1 MENTNIRKKYLYIS
15 LTIIGLALLISFLII
30 NHPNAADNQKITNNE
45 TKDSQNVIGEAFSL
59 EKTNKKLN
67 ADVENLE
74 IADED
79 NLTMKFSAALANQI
93 IQLNENNDLSSGQ
106 LEVPNEELFSDE
118 MINKYKDDFL
128 KDLPIVTVTDLNFG
142 EENPP
147 HTSVKYF
154 SDILQIIY
162 DRKITDDIIQE
173 NLSSFIDNEN
183 PAFLKDTILKLNGA
197 IADFK
202 QLAIPPSFADLHL
215 KLVNLM
221 IMRKAVLTALYN
233 YQKDPISA
241 LAASQLFDELD
252 NHYLD
257 WMKRVVEKM
266 KSDGSINYFRF

>member
-1 MENTNIRKKYLYIS
+1 MREINERKKYLHIS
-15 LTIIGLALLISFLII
+15 LAIIGLALLVSFLII
-30 NHPNAADNQKITNNE
+30 NHPNAADSKKNVNKVTENSHNN
-45 TKDSQNVIGEAFSL
+45 IAEAFNL
-59 EKTNKKLN
+59 EQTNKKLN
-67 ADVENLE
+67 ANVESLE
-74 IADED
+74 VADED
-79 NLTMKFSAALANQI
+79 NLTMKFSAELADRI
-93 IQLNENNDLSSGQ
+93 IKLNENNDLSSGQ

-118 MINKYKDDFL
+118 IINKYKDDFL
-128 KDLPIVTVTDLNFG
+128 KDLTIVTITDLNFG
-142 EENPP
+142 EERPP

-154 SDILQIIY
+154 ADILQIIY

-173 NLSSFIDNEN
+173 NLSSFIDSEN
-183 PAFLKDTILKLNGA
+183 PEFIKDIIDKLDGA

-202 QLAIPPSFADLHL
+202 KLLIPSSFADLHL
-215 KLVNLM
+215 DLINLFNARRT
-221 IMRKAVLTALYN
+221 ILAALYN

>member
-1 MENTNIRKKYLYIS
+1 MREINERKKYLHIS
-15 LTIIGLALLISFLII
+15 LAIIGLALLVSFLII
-30 NHPNAADNQKITNNE
+30 NHPNAADSKKNVNKVTENSHNN
-45 TKDSQNVIGEAFSL
+45 IAEAFNL
-59 EKTNKKLN
+59 EQTNKKLN
-67 ADVENLE
+67 ANVESLE
-74 IADED
+74 VADED
-79 NLTMKFSAALANQI
+79 NLTMKFSAELADRI
-93 IQLNENNDLSSGQ
+93 IKLNENNDLSSGQ

-118 MINKYKDDFL
+118 IINKYKDDFL
-128 KDLPIVTVTDLNFG
+128 KDLTIVTITDLNFG
-142 EENPP
+142 EERPP

-154 SDILQIIY
+154 ADILQIIY

-233 YQKDPISA
+233 YQKDPISGIV
-241 LAASQLFDELD
+241 ASELIEELD
-252 NHYLD
+252 NQYQS
-257 WMKRVVEKM
+257 WMLELSNKLQN
-266 KSDGSINYFRF
+266 DGVQFSNY

>member
-1 MENTNIRKKYLYIS
+1 MREINERKKYLHIS
-15 LTIIGLALLISFLII
+15 LAIIGLALLVSFLII
-30 NHPNAADNQKITNNE
+30 NHPNAADSKKNVNNATE
-45 TKDSQNVIGEAFSL
+45 NSHNNIAEAFNL
-59 EKTNKKLN
+59 EQTNKKLN
-67 ADVENLE
+67 ANVESLE
-74 IADED
+74 VADED
-79 NLTMKFSAALANQI
+79 NLTMKFSAELADRI
-93 IQLNENNDLSSGQ
+93 IKLNENNDLSSGQ

-118 MINKYKDDFL
+118 IINKYKDDFL
-128 KDLPIVTVTDLNFG
+128 KDLTIVTITDLNFG
-142 EENPP
+142 EERPP

-154 SDILQIIY
+154 ADILQIIY

-233 YQKDPISA
+233 YQKDPISGIV
-241 LAASQLFDELD
+241 ASELIEELD
-252 NHYLD
+252 NQYQS
-257 WMKRVVEKM
+257 WMLELSNKLQN
-266 KSDGSINYFRF
+266 DGVQFSNY

>member
-233 YQKDPISA
+233 YQKDPISGIV
-241 LAASQLFDELD
+241 ASELIEELD
-252 NHYLD
+252 NQYQS
-257 WMKRVVEKM
+257 WMLELSNKLQN
-266 KSDGSINYFRF
+266 DGVQFSNY

>member
-1 MENTNIRKKYLYIS
+1 MGEFNERKKYLHIS
-15 LTIIGLALLISFLII
+15 LAIIGLALLVSFLII
-30 NHPNAADNQKITNNE
+30 NHPNAADSKKNVNKVTENSHNN
-45 TKDSQNVIGEAFSL
+45 IAEAFNL
-59 EKTNKKLN
+59 EQTNKKLN
-67 ADVENLE
+67 ANVESLE
-74 IADED
+74 VADED
-79 NLTMKFSAALANQI
+79 NLTMKFSAELADRI
-93 IQLNENNDLSSGQ
+93 IKLNENNDLSSGQ

-118 MINKYKDDFL
+118 IINKYKDDFL
-128 KDLPIVTVTDLNFG
+128 KDLTIVTITDLNFG
-142 EENPP
+142 EERPP

-154 SDILQIIY
+154 ADILQIIY

-233 YQKDPISA
+233 YQKDPISGIV
-241 LAASQLFDELD
+241 ASELIEELD
-252 NHYLD
+252 NQYQS
-257 WMKRVVEKM
+257 WMLELSNKLQN
-266 KSDGSINYFRF
+266 DGVQFSNY

>member
-128 KDLPIVTVTDLNFG
+128 KDLTIVTITDLNFG
-142 EENPP
+142 EERPP

-154 SDILQIIY
+154 ADILQIIY

-183 PAFLKDTILKLNGA
+183 PEFLKDAILKLNDA
-197 IADFK
+197 ITDFK
-202 QLAIPPSFADLHL
+202 QLTIPPSFADIHL
-215 KLVNLM
+215 ELVNLM
-221 IMRKAVLTALYN
+221 TMKKAVMVALYN

-241 LAASQLFDELD
+241 IVGSELMEELD
-252 NHYLD
+252 NQYQS
-257 WMKRVVEKM
+257 WMLELSNKLQN
-266 KSDGSINYFRF
+266 DGVQFSNY

>member
-1 MENTNIRKKYLYIS
+1 MENANIRKKYLYIS

-233 YQKDPISA
+233 YQKDPISGIV
-241 LAASQLFDELD
+241 ASELIEELD
-252 NHYLD
+252 NQYQS
-257 WMKRVVEKM
+257 WMLELSNKLQN
-266 KSDGSINYFRF
+266 DGVQFSNY